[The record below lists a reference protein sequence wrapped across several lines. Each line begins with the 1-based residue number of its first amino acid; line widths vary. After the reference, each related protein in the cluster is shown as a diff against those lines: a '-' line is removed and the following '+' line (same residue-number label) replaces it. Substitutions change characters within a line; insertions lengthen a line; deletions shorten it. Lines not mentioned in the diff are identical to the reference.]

1 MRQARHRSSRRHL
14 GWVVALF
21 VILIAGAAAGGGW
34 WLKQRHDHAV
44 ASRQL
49 AAKLKAAK
57 AGWSGEIVAAKLKG
71 GRVIYRLPGDVTQP
85 APAVAQ
91 KAQAA
96 LDALPKGATAKTAVV
111 TVALHGVPYG
121 LASLDV
127 ASTAYGVVDYRLHQ
141 VSAKAADLATV
152 IQATGQPATLRQL
165 VDTDP
170 ARRAINYQARQVM
183 ANGLHLDAAGLQRVL
198 QAPLLANLDA
208 GNFRLSATTLTI
220 TDQAQKPVAA
230 VPLAKVDR
238 FLKGGRGVELP
249 GKVIALTFD
258 DGPNPTLTPQILAAL
273 KTAGVKATFFMLGS
287 GIHDY
292 PATARAVAASGN
304 EIGIHTYDHQYLP
317 GLSVAAGLEQ
327 VYGKMAQT
335 YYQTFGTLPTLLRPP
350 YGAIG
355 KQLAAAEDL
364 PAIQWTTDSQDWE
377 SKNAGA
383 ILNRVKGTAYAGGIV
398 LMHDI
403 QPATAQAL
411 PNVIRALRG
420 QGYRFVTVS
429 ELLGGRL
436 LPGHQYFGRGDERPV

>member
-1 MRQARHRSSRRHL
+1 MRQLKYQRRRRHL
-14 GWVVALF
+14 GWVIGIVTVVVAA
-21 VILIAGAAAGGGW
+21 IAATGGFWLWRQQRDAKAPRQLNAAVAAAKKAHQGS
-34 WLKQRHDHAV
+34 V
-44 ASRQL
+44 VTRQT
-49 AAKLKAAK
+49 K
-57 AGWSGEIVAAKLKG
+57 AGK
-71 GRVIYRLPGDVTQP
+71 VIYLMPDGIEKP
-85 APAVAQ
+85 APAVVA
-91 KAQAA
+91 AAARTLAA
-96 LDALPKGATAKTAVV
+96 LPQGATTKTAVV
-111 TVALHGVPYG
+111 TVTLRGVPYG

-127 ASTAYGVVDYRLHQ
+127 AGKGYGVVAHRLAA
-141 VSAKAADLATV
+141 VAKKATDLATV
-152 IQATGQPATLRQL
+152 TMATGQPATLHQL

-170 ARRAINYQARQVM
+170 ARRAINYQARQVL
-183 ANGLHLDAAGLQRVL
+183 ANNKQLSDAALTAVL
-198 QAPLLANLDA
+198 TQPLLADLNAQNFTLTPKALTILDA
-208 GNFRLSATTLTI
+208 QSR
-220 TDQAQKPVAA
+220 PVAA
-230 VPLAKVDR
+230 VPLTRIAQ
-238 FLKGGRGVELP
+238 FMKGGRAKEQP

-273 KTAGVKATFFMLGS
+273 HRAGAKATFFMLGS

-292 PATARAVAASGN
+292 PQAAKAVAASGN

-317 GLSVAAGLEQ
+317 GLSVTAGLDQ
-327 VYGKMAQT
+327 VYGKMTQT
-335 YYQTFGTLPTLLRPP
+335 YYHTFGTLPTLLRPP
-350 YGAIG
+350 YGAIS

-383 ILNRVKGTAYAGGIV
+383 ILNRIRSTAYAGGIV

-411 PNVIRALRG
+411 PSVIRTLRG